1 MTQNAN
7 QTVLDQA
14 PIGYCLLQAIRQ
26 QTAPGD
32 EAARLYDFQF
42 LEANA
47 AFERILGVPQ
57 ADLIGRS
64 VADLPSAPLDLD
76 DRRANELG
84 DVACQGGSCEFH
96 QYSKK
101 RQAWYHINVT
111 GVGQDQLSIFL
122 TDITGSVNQF
132 DDKSLFFDT
141 CANLLCINS
150 LDGYFIRVNDAWQTV
165 FGYTQQELEGKS
177 IWDFLDPAEHQTN
190 LNAAGKLRQ
199 QQSLQNLVNRFRC
212 KDGTYRLV
220 EWTAHRDHER
230 IYCIARDVLESQEQL
245 HLTLLS
251 VADGVITTDADG
263 KIELINPVAELLTGW
278 SQAEAIGRPLHEVC
292 RVMNLETG
300 EFVIDMVQKTMITR
314 KATRIENHHVLVA
327 RDQSKR
333 AIEHSAAPIIDRQG
347 DFKGLVLVFRDIT
360 ERDERLRQI
369 EYLSFHD
376 ILTGLYNRRFLEEEI
391 KRLDTAR
398 NLPISIIMGDINQLK
413 LVNDAFGHRKG
424 DELIIKAAEAI
435 RRGCRTEDLAARWG
449 GDEFLVYLPKTQE
462 FEAENIVTRIQA
474 LCAVEQVNNIDVSIS
489 FGISTKVAKE
499 EDIAKT
505 MQAAENAMYRQ
516 KNMNARGVR
525 GDILRTITNT
535 FYHREPDEEAHAKLV
550 SELCKQTAQALGYNA
565 YEISKLA
572 LGGLMHDIGKIAINV
587 EILDKPG
594 PLTDEEWKEMRQHAE
609 IGYKVISS
617 IQDMTEVGK
626 AILAHHERWDGNGY
640 PMGLKWS
647 EIPLDAR
654 IIALADTYATMV
666 SHHAYKPSVSKD
678 EAIAE
683 IRRNAGTQFD
693 PEIAELFIEK
703 VIMKESA

>member
-1 MTQNAN
+1 M
-7 QTVLDQA
+7 
-14 PIGYCLLQAIRQ
+14 
-26 QTAPGD
+26 
-32 EAARLYDFQF
+32 
-42 LEANA
+42 
-47 AFERILGVPQ
+47 
-57 ADLIGRS
+57 
-64 VADLPSAPLDLD
+64 
-76 DRRANELG
+76 
-84 DVACQGGSCEFH
+84 
-96 QYSKK
+96 K
-101 RQAWYHINVT
+101 
-111 GVGQDQLSIFL
+111 
-122 TDITGSVNQF
+122 
-132 DDKSLFFDT
+132 
-141 CANLLCINS
+141 
-150 LDGYFIRVNDAWQTV
+150 
-165 FGYTQQELEGKS
+165 
-177 IWDFLDPAEHQTN
+177 
-190 LNAAGKLRQ
+190 
-199 QQSLQNLVNRFRC
+199 
-212 KDGTYRLV
+212 
-220 EWTAHRDHER
+220 R

-251 VADGVITTDADG
+251 VADGVITTNAAG

-278 SQAEAIGRPLHEVC
+278 PQAEAIGRPLHEVC

-300 EFVIDMVQKTMITR
+300 EYVIDIVQKAMVTR
-314 KATRIENHHVLVA
+314 QATRIENHHVLVA
-327 RDQSKR
+327 RDHSKR

-360 ERDERLRQI
+360 ERNERLRQI

-391 KRLDTAR
+391 KRLDTSR

-413 LVNDAFGHRKG
+413 LVNDAFGHGKG
-424 DELIIKAAEAI
+424 DELIVKAAEAI

-449 GDEFLVYLPKTQE
+449 GDEFLIYLPKTQTI
-462 FEAENIVTRIQA
+462 EAENIVTRIQA

-489 FGISTKVAKE
+489 FGISTKMTRD

-535 FYHREPDEEAHAKLV
+535 FYHREPAEEAHAKLV

-572 LGGLMHDIGKIAINV
+572 LGGLMHDIGKIAINI

-626 AILAHHERWDGNGY
+626 AILAHHERWDGKGY

-654 IIALADTYATMV
+654 IIALADTYATMI

-683 IRRNAGTQFD
+683 IRRNSGTQFD

-703 VIMKESA
+703 VILRSGRSGSTDQ